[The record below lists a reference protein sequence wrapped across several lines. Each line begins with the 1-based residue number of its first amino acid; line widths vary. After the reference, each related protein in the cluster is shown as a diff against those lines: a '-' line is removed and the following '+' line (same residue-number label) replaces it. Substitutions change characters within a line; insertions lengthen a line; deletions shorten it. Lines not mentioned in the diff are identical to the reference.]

1 MRGILFALTAAFA
14 TFVVAAIAFAV
25 IDLYLTGHGHG
36 RGSPMRH
43 ALIASGAVQLSVA
56 DAIALALSAV
66 VGIAT
71 FVGARRR

>member
-25 IDLYLTGHGHG
+25 IDLYLTGHG